1 MFKYIFSSP
10 YIFVSTEVE
19 VKQEMLSQRCHQP
32 FFQAVECAWG
42 GPAGFKGVVMGRA
55 PVMRNLTLENL
66 LGLQ

>member
-1 MFKYIFSSP
+1 MSKYIFFSQ

-19 VKQEMLSQRCHQP
+19 VKQEMLSQWCHQP
-32 FFQAVECAWG
+32 PSQAVECAWG

-55 PVMRNLTLENL
+55 PGMRNL